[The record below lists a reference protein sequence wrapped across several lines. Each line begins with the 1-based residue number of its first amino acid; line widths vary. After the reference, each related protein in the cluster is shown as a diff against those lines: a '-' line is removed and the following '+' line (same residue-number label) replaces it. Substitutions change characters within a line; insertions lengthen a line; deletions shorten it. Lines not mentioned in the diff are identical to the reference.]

1 LTDPTGAHRVVGPV
15 TKADY
20 ELVFQDT
27 SLGDGTL
34 WLVIERPA
42 GAGAR
47 PYPKEFVVDSFRAY
61 RSVAR

>member
-1 LTDPTGAHRVVGPV
+1 MTDPTGARRVVGPV

-34 WLVIERPA
+34 RLVIERPA
-42 GAGAR
+42 GAGAPLPR
-47 PYPKEFVVDSFRAY
+47 EFVVDSFRAY